1 MLKVWNGSI
10 WKKANG
16 IKVYTGTEWR
26 NDYKLRTRSGNAW
39 LPASVSNLDA
49 SVTVTYSV
57 AAPTIPGGGPTSTVP
72 NLNGLTLPQATAALT
87 AVNLDDSF
95 TEQVTNTQNLDN
107 YVVNN
112 SQSPAAG
119 TIVAQNSTVTF
130 KYYNYIPAKTTVPN
144 IVGLTTASADASIT
158 NAELVKGFTSTF
170 ETTNTGLI
178 GTVKSQSPAAGTQ
191 VDVGDDV
198 SYEYYIEDTDRT
210 VPQLNNLTRSQAQ
223 NALAAVNLFYNED
236 TVETTNQALVGYV
249 VNNSQVPSAGSIVSK
264 NSYVSYDYYV
274 LATVTVPDVTND
286 TIATARTEIANA
298 GLNITEAT
306 TETTNA
312 GLVGTVYFQ
321 SPSAGTSVNA
331 GSTVTVYYYIAAPQ
345 TTVPNIVGLSRTAA
359 QTSLTN
365 VGLTYAE
372 STIETTDPTL
382 YSTGIVYSQTPT
394 GGSSV
399 NPGSQIAFTYYIQK
413 VLVPVTI
420 TETVTLD
427 ASWTASFNGDNSR
440 RSTNADM
447 YHGYFDATRGN
458 QKSMWSWD
466 WTNLLNKSQFNIT
479 SASITWYQAHTY
491 NAGSGCTMQIGTH
504 DNQTAPTTWGSVNTQ
519 LQTRAVIRG
528 NSYTVNL
535 NSTIISNLNGSAWG
549 ITFGPAAN
557 TTQANY
563 GYVTGSGA
571 SRPSI
576 TITYTH
582 VVYQ

>member
-16 IKVYTGTEWR
+16 IKVYTGSAWY
-26 NDYKLRTRSGNAW
+26 NKYKLRTRSGSTW
-39 LPASVSNLDA
+39 LPAAVSNLDA
-49 SVTVTYSV
+49 SITVTYSV
-57 AAPTIPGGGPTSTVP
+57 AAPTIPGGGPTATVP
-72 NLNGLTLPQATAALT
+72 NLNGLTLTQAIAALEGL
-87 AVNLDDSF
+87 NLIDSS

-107 YVVNN
+107 FVVNG

-144 IVGLTTASADASIT
+144 ITGLTTASADASIT

-223 NALAAVNLFYNED
+223 NALAAVNLFYSE
-236 TVETTNQALVGYV
+236 TAVETTNQALVGYV
-249 VNNSQVPSAGSIVSK
+249 ENNSQSPSAGSIVTK

-286 TIATARTEIANA
+286 TITIARTDIANA
-298 GLNITEAT
+298 GLTISEQT
-306 TETTNA
+306 TTTTNA
-312 GLVGTVYFQ
+312 GLVNQVYFQ
-321 SPSAGTSVNA
+321 SPSAGSSVNA
-331 GSTVTVYYYIAAPQ
+331 GSIVTVYYYIAAPQ

-372 STIETTDPTL
+372 STIETTDANL
-382 YSTGIVYSQTPT
+382 YNTNIVYSQTPT

-420 TETVTLD
+420 TETVTLP
-427 ASWTASFNGDNSR
+427 ASWTASFEGNNTRRALNG
-440 RSTNADM
+440 TM
-447 YHGYFDATRGN
+447 WHGQFDSTRGN

-466 WTNLLNKSQFNIT
+466 WSTITAKYQWNIT
-479 SASITWYQAHTY
+479 AASITWYQEHTY
-491 NAGSGCTMQIGTH
+491 IDGAGCTMQIGTH
-504 DNQTAPTTWGSVNTQ
+504 DNATAPGSWANASPG
-519 LQTRAVIRG
+519 LQTRAVVRG
-528 NSYTVNL
+528 NSYTVTL
-535 NSTIISNLNGSAWG
+535 NSTIRANLNGSAWG

>member
-10 WKKANG
+10 WKPANG

-26 NDYKLRTRSGNAW
+26 NDYKLRTRSGNVW

-49 SVTVTYSV
+49 SITLTYSV
-57 AAPTIPGGGPTSTVP
+57 VAPTIPGGGPTATVP
-72 NLNGLTLPQATAALT
+72 NLNGLTLQAAITALE
-87 AVNLDDSF
+87 NLNLIDSA

-119 TIVAQNSTVTF
+119 TVVAQDSTVTF

-158 NAELVKGFTSTF
+158 NAELIKGFTSTF
-170 ETTNTGLI
+170 ETTNTNLI

-210 VPQLNNLTRSQAQ
+210 VPQLNNLTRAQAQ
-223 NALAAVNLFYNED
+223 NALAAVNLFYTE
-236 TVETTNQALVGYV
+236 TAVETTNTNLVGYV
-249 VNNSQVPSAGSIVSK
+249 VANSQTPSAGSIVQK
-264 NSYVSYDYYV
+264 NSYVDFDYYT
-274 LATVTVPDVTND
+274 LANVTVPDVTND
-286 TIATARTEIANA
+286 TITNARTEIANA
-298 GLNITEAT
+298 GLTISEQT
-306 TETTNA
+306 TANSNPA
-312 GLVGTVYFQ
+312 NDNKVYFQ
-321 SPSAGTSVNA
+321 SPSAGSSVPS
-331 GSTVTVYYYIAAPQ
+331 GSTITVYYYLPAPL
-345 TTVPNIVGLSRTAA
+345 TTVPNIVGSSRSAA
-359 QTSLTN
+359 QTALTN
-365 VGLTYAE
+365 LGLTYAE
-372 STIETTDPTL
+372 STIETTDASL
-382 YSTGIVYSQTPT
+382 YSTNIVQSQTPAA
-394 GGSSV
+394 GSTV

-420 TETVTLD
+420 TETITLD
-427 ASWTASFNGDNSR
+427 ASWTASYNGSGSQ

-447 YHGYFDATRGN
+447 YHGQFDSTRGN

-466 WTNLLNKSQFNIT
+466 WSYIIGKAQWNIT
-479 SASITWYQAHTY
+479 AASITWYQAHTY
-491 NAGSGCTMQIGTH
+491 IDGSGCTMQIGTH
-504 DNQTAPTTWGSVNTQ
+504 DNQTAPSTWGSANTG
-519 LQTRAVIRG
+519 LQTRAVVRN
-528 NSYTVNL
+528 NSYTVTL
-535 NSTIISNLNGSAWG
+535 NSTIRANLNGSAWG

-576 TITYTH
+576 TITFTH

>member
-1 MLKVWNGSI
+1 MLKVWNGSV
-10 WKKANG
+10 WKPSNG

-49 SVTVTYSV
+49 SITVTYSV

-72 NLNGLTLPQATAALT
+72 NLNGLTYVNALAALT
-87 AVNLDDSF
+87 AVNLDG
-95 TEQVTNTQNLDN
+95 TGNQVTTNQQNLDD

-119 TIVAQNSTVTF
+119 TVVAQDSTVTF
-130 KYYNYIPAKTTVPN
+130 NYYNYIPAKTTVPN

-178 GTVKSQSPAAGTQ
+178 GTVKEQSPAAGTQ

-198 SYEYYIEDTDRT
+198 SYVYYIEDTDRT

-223 NALAAVNLFYNED
+223 NALAAVNLFYSE
-236 TVETTNQALVGYV
+236 TPEETTNQALVGYV
-249 VNNSQVPSAGSIVSK
+249 VPNSQSPSAGSIVTK

-274 LATVTVPDVTND
+274 LANVTVPDVTND
-286 TIATARTEIANA
+286 TITTARTDIANA
-298 GLNITEAT
+298 GLTISESST
-306 TETTNA
+306 TTTNPA
-312 GLVGTVYFQ
+312 LVNTVYLQ
-321 SPSAGTSVNA
+321 SPAAGTSVSA
-331 GSTVTVYYYIAAPQ
+331 GSTVFVYYYIAAPQ

-372 STIETTDPTL
+372 STIETTDANL
-382 YSTGIVYSQTPT
+382 YNTNIVYSQTPT

-420 TETVTLD
+420 TETVTLP
-427 ASWTASFNGDNSR
+427 ASWTASFEGNNTRRALNG
-440 RSTNADM
+440 TM
-447 YHGYFDATRGN
+447 WHGQFDSTRGN

-466 WTNLLNKSQFNIT
+466 WSTITAKYDWNIT
-479 SASITWYQAHTY
+479 AASITWYQEHTY
-491 NAGSGCTMQIGTH
+491 NTGSGCTMQIGTH
-504 DNQTAPTTWGSVNTQ
+504 DNATAPGSWANASTG
-519 LQTRAVIRG
+519 LQTRAVVRG

-535 NSTIISNLNGSAWG
+535 NSTIRANLNGSAWG
-549 ITFGPAAN
+549 ITFGPASD

>member
-10 WKKANG
+10 WKPSNG

-26 NDYKLRTRSGNAW
+26 NDYKLRVRSGNTW
-39 LPASVSNLDA
+39 LPAAVSNLDA
-49 SVTVTYSV
+49 SVTITYSV
-57 AAPTIPGGGPTSTVP
+57 AAPTIPGGGPTATVP
-72 NLNGLTLPQATAALT
+72 NLNGLTLTQATAALS
-87 AVNLDDSF
+87 AVNLNDSF

-112 SQSPAAG
+112 SQNPVAG
-119 TIVAQNSTVTF
+119 TVVAQDSTVTF

-158 NAELVKGFTSTF
+158 NAELVKGFTTTF

-178 GTVKSQSPAAGTQ
+178 GTVKAQSPAAGTQ

-223 NALAAVNLFYNED
+223 NTLSAVNLFWNES
-236 TVETTNQALVGYV
+236 TEETTNPSLVGYV
-249 VNNSQVPSAGSIVSK
+249 VPNSQFPSAGSIVQK
-264 NSYVSYDYYV
+264 NSYVSYEYYV
-274 LATVTVPDVTND
+274 LAQVTVPDVTGD
-286 TIATARTEIANA
+286 TISTARTEIANA
-298 GLNITEAT
+298 GLTISEQT
-306 TETTNA
+306 TTTTNSS
-312 GLVGTVYFQ
+312 LVNQVYFQ
-321 SPSAGTSVNA
+321 SPAAGSTVNA

-345 TTVPNIVGLSRTAA
+345 TTVPNIVGLSRTSA
-359 QTSLTN
+359 QQALTN

-372 STIETTDPTL
+372 STIETTDANL
-382 YSTGIVYSQTPT
+382 YNTNIVQSQTPV
-394 GGSSV
+394 GGTSV

-420 TETVTLD
+420 TETVTLP
-427 ASWTASFNGDNSR
+427 ATWTASFNGDFTR

-447 YHGYFDATRGN
+447 YHGQFDTSRGN
-458 QKSMWSWD
+458 QRSMWSWD
-466 WTNLLNKSQFNIT
+466 WSSITAKFGWNIT

-491 NAGSGCTMQIGTH
+491 NSGSGCTMQIGTH
-504 DNQTAPTTWGSVNTQ
+504 DNPTAPTTWGNVDTR
-519 LQTRAVIRG
+519 LQTRAVVRG

-535 NSTIISNLNGSAWG
+535 NSTIIANLNGSAWG
-549 ITFGPAAN
+549 ITFGPAAD

-576 TITYTH
+576 TITYTYT
-582 VVYQ
+582 VYQ